1 MSKIYGDENTIKK
14 AKAAQPGDNTV
25 LINWEAIADLP
36 DEYEAIISEVK
47 FKISDDFSDVGN
59 KTYMPTPALH
69 YKIAEARGIHG
80 GSNSITNPI
89 YEDVDV
95 NQMNM
100 VDTPFFTKM
109 LVGYRSVKYS
119 TVMEEDG
126 TQRRS
131 SACTIDYNVWNRCAD
146 AWSSEELA
154 TEGYSLLQDGDFTVT
169 EWGKTVKKTGKHYKS
184 KKGYTTE
191 PKYDTKWKRKSHFQT
206 ELKFAMQKAE
216 TKAHEK
222 TIRELAGLM
231 TGYKETDL
239 KSGCLIFAKIRRS
252 RKILQAETAARLVS
266 LSNGNQSKPNLLFG
280 ELEDDVVIQHEP
292 VKGGTI
298 IENETIVNEQ
308 PEVKTPKQ
316 WLIESIE
323 TYGKNISEEL
333 MDTADAVLKW
343 LDKTESPETTT
354 FWGKAINLLKTIEED
369 MPEDFRVKHG
379 LY

>member
-80 GSNSITNPI
+80 GNNSITSPI

-109 LVGYRSVKYS
+109 LVGYRSMKFS

-126 TQRRS
+126 TERRS

-184 KKGYTTE
+184 KKGYTIE

-252 RKILQAETAARLVS
+252 RKILQAETAARLVN
-266 LSNGNQSKPNLLFG
+266 LSNGGKPSQNLLF
-280 ELEDDVVIQHEP
+280 EQDVEVVEHDPMIDINSQIKIDP
-292 VKGGTI
+292 VS
-298 IENETIVNEQ
+298 ET
-308 PEVKTPKQ
+308 KTPKQ

-323 TYGKNISEEL
+323 TYGKNINESL

-343 LDKTESPETTT
+343 LDKTEAPETTT
-354 FWGKAINLLKTIEED
+354 FWAKAINLLKTIEED
-369 MPEDFRVKHG
+369 MHEDFRVKHG

>member
-14 AKAAQPGDNTV
+14 AREAKPGDNTV

-89 YEDVDV
+89 YEDVDI

-109 LVGYRSVKYS
+109 LVGYRSMKYS

-126 TQRRS
+126 TERRS
-131 SACTIDYNVWNRCAD
+131 SACTIDYNVWNRCLEL
-146 AWSSEELA
+146 WTKEEMY
-154 TEGYSLLQDGDFTVT
+154 TEGYTKPPKFPS
-169 EWGKTVKKTGKHYKS
+169 
-184 KKGYTTE
+184 
-191 PKYDTKWKRKSHFQT
+191 KYDTKWKRKSHFQT

-231 TGYKETDL
+231 TGYKESDL
-239 KSGCLIFAKIRRS
+239 RSGCLIFAKIRRS
-252 RKILQAETAARLVS
+252 RKILQAETAARLTHLAS
-266 LSNGNQSKPNLLFG
+266 GGHPKPNLLFG
-280 ELEDDVVIQHEP
+280 ELEDDV
-292 VKGGTI
+292 KI
-298 IENETIVNEQ
+298 IEQDNTVDNVVVEETT
-308 PEVKTPKQ
+308 EVKTPKQ

-323 TYGKNISEEL
+323 TYGKNIPESL
-333 MDTADAVLKW
+333 TDTADAVLKW
-343 LDKTESPETTT
+343 LDKTENPETTT

>member
-80 GSNSITNPI
+80 GSNSITSPI
-89 YEDVDV
+89 YEDVDI

-100 VDTPFFTKM
+100 IDTPFFTKM
-109 LVGYRSVKYS
+109 LVGYRSMKFS

-126 TQRRS
+126 TERRS
-131 SACTIDYNVWNRCAD
+131 SACTIDYNVWNRCLEL
-146 AWSSEELA
+146 WSKEEMY
-154 TEGYSLLQDGDFTVT
+154 TEGYT
-169 EWGKTVKKTGKHYKS
+169 KPS
-184 KKGYTTE
+184 KFGN
-191 PKYDTKWKRKSHFQT
+191 KYETKWKRKNHFQT

-252 RKILQAETAARLVS
+252 RKILQAETAARLVN
-266 LSNGNQSKPNLLFG
+266 LSNGGKPSQNLLF
-280 ELEDDVVIQHEP
+280 EQDVEVVEHEP
-292 VKGGTI
+292 EPEPNAVP
-298 IENETIVNEQ
+298 ET
-308 PEVKTPKQ
+308 KTPKQ

-323 TYGKNISEEL
+323 TYGKNISDSL
-333 MDTADAVLKW
+333 TDTADAVLKW
-343 LDKTESPETTT
+343 LDKTEAPETTT
-354 FWGKAINLLKTIEED
+354 FWAKAINLLKTIEED
-369 MPEDFRVKHG
+369 MHEDFRVKHG